1 MIPLLQRFAWLCDI
15 DGPGWV
21 SVMEVLVEIDRC
33 HQLPEW
39 CAWRNGAERPV
50 VTSLACGTELVGPPH
65 MVLLVVVAVCGAGE
79 ECRHELL
86 SNGLVFCNGC
96 HQLGNIEPSLAN
108 ARCPGIRERILVAV
122 ESSTSLSQKS
132 YPPCLDTVGGSCH

>member
-1 MIPLLQRFAWLCDI
+1 MNQKSSELVRLPMIPLLQRFAWLCDI

-39 CAWRNGAERPV
+39 CAWQNGAERPV

-65 MVLLVVVAVCGAGE
+65 MVLLVIVAVWVLW
-79 ECRHELL
+79 R
-86 SNGLVFCNGC
+86 
-96 HQLGNIEPSLAN
+96 
-108 ARCPGIRERILVAV
+108 RRIM
-122 ESSTSLSQKS
+122 
-132 YPPCLDTVGGSCH
+132 